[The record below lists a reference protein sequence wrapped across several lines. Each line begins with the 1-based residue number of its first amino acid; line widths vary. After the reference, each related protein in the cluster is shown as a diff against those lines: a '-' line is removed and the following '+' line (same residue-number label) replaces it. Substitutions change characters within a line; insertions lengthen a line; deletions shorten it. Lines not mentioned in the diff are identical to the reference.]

1 MNVEFETPGVVSTIL
16 TALNTSGVYND
27 ATNTDGFDIYGI
39 YTSTEIGGD
48 ADGVCRTFEL
58 NFVNQ
63 VGYTAYTVPAL
74 GTKVYVKYDK
84 RIPVRVFGGD
94 TYINESTWAAIDN
107 NYQNN
112 GEPSETDGGWLYP
125 DNEFRMDCSWP
136 LRNYGIEDSWLL
148 WEKAQGST
156 NYEDYNMKFSDGND
170 AAQSARIRQL
180 VLAWTAETRYNLS
193 FAFNVESP
201 DKAVSDQ
208 YFPLVNYISSPDRD
222 WETNCL
228 ILAD

>member
-1 MNVEFETPGVVSTIL
+1 MNVEFETPLDVTTIL
-16 TALNTSGVYND
+16 NGLVAGAGSGYSD
-27 ATNTDGFDIYGI
+27 PILTGGETIYGV

-58 NFVNQ
+58 NFVDQ

-94 TYINESTWAAIDN
+94 TYINESTWAPIDN
-107 NYQNN
+107 VWE
-112 GEPSETDGGWLYP
+112 GGAGDPSDTDGGWIYP
-125 DNEFRMDCSWP
+125 SNEFIMDCSWP
-136 LRNYGIEDSWLL
+136 LKQYGIEDSWFL
-148 WEKAQGST
+148 WENADQGGNT
-156 NYEDYNMKFSDGND
+156 NYETYDMEFANPSG
-170 AAQSARIRQL
+170 SAGAMIRQL

-193 FAFNVESP
+193 FAFNVEAP

-208 YFPLVNYISSPDRD
+208 YYPLIN
-222 WETNCL
+222 
-228 ILAD
+228 